1 MNSAHLVL
9 SPGLTPGLGFTLM
22 IGTGLVFL
30 AIAFVIKTRLVRNT
44 HDFIIS
50 NRRVGLGFGVGA
62 VISVWTWAMAVMMS
76 TAMTYQWG
84 LSGLFW
90 FVVPNGFAVMAMVP
104 LAKILRKRMP
114 AGYTISQFAYN
125 RFNQSRVASGVVT
138 VTMIF
143 GILLEILIN
152 LKGTSVVMSTMF
164 PINWE
169 VATILTVVVVL
180 AYSYFGGLWTSVM
193 TGTINTWMITVPA
206 AIVVVAVYSMVDGGA
221 TAVFD
226 AVRTA
231 KPSNLS
237 VFNSDAAA
245 GFGITLAFGLLAATV
260 ADQTFWQKVWAI
272 RPNQVGRT
280 FLWAGMWF
288 YPIPIC
294 LGMLGLVGL
303 GYGLTPDDF
312 GGDIVAVGPYIV
324 SHIGLPLFLVI
335 AYVLAILAACY
346 STIDGASSAL
356 SSIVAVDIVKRYMPQ
371 TPEIDAVLRHQ
382 AVHAGGR
389 HRGSGRG
396 SVRNRLHHTGADDLR
411 VENLDPLAANLCH
424 RLVTDDD
431 GRLCRRC
438 LPVDPD
444 RDAAARDVRRADGYA
459 VDPRHQRRL
468 RPLTGFL
475 RTRRSTWPTSASNR
489 RSVWKVEP
497 GMRAA
502 GLSRRAGRSQI
513 LGFRNPALLKGNS
526 TMSTLELA
534 FYILGAIATLIFV
547 AGYIRGTRRH
557 SPP

>member
-303 GYGLTPDDF
+303 AYGLTPKQV
-312 GGDIVAVGPYIV
+312 GGDIVAVGPYVV
-324 SHIGLPLFLVI
+324 SHIGLPMALII

-356 SSIVAVDIVKRYMPQ
+356 SSIVAVDIMKRFAPKTAESTLFYVTKLSMLIGGIVAALIVLSGADFTSLVLTTYALKTSILMPLVLAILWPKTNTIGFVGGVVLSIIIGMSLRAMYGELVGTLSILGISAGVVVIAGLIENRAFDMGDLGVK
-371 TPEIDAVLRHQ
+371 Q
-382 AVHAGGR
+382 AVH
-389 HRGSGRG
+389 
-396 SVRNRLHHTGADDLR
+396 
-411 VENLDPLAANLCH
+411 
-424 RLVTDDD
+424 
-431 GRLCRRC
+431 
-438 LPVDPD
+438 
-444 RDAAARDVRRADGYA
+444 
-459 VDPRHQRRL
+459 
-468 RPLTGFL
+468 
-475 RTRRSTWPTSASNR
+475 
-489 RSVWKVEP
+489 
-497 GMRAA
+497 
-502 GLSRRAGRSQI
+502 
-513 LGFRNPALLKGNS
+513 
-526 TMSTLELA
+526 LE
-534 FYILGAIATLIFV
+534 G
-547 AGYIRGTRRH
+547 
-557 SPP
+557 